1 MVKAPT
7 WLQGIAGSIPF
18 QAIAWLTT
26 YYQLLGFS
34 DGIAALLMFLF
45 LFSTAF
51 GGLLGGYIGDRC
63 ALSCWH
69 HHSRPAS
76 GAVNSCCLLGVVI
89 GANATP

>member
-1 MVKAPT
+1 MAKAPT

-51 GGLLGGYIGDRC
+51 GGLLGGYIGDR
-63 ALSCWH
+63 
-69 HHSRPAS
+69 
-76 GAVNSCCLLGVVI
+76 
-89 GANATP
+89 